1 MDRSDRVPP
10 TRSSA
15 RYTASFFGAFRVT
28 IDNQVI
34 GDQTRRNRSILLLKW
49 FLLNPGRQI
58 GTDELC
64 ALFWPGR
71 RKESAVNNLQVSL
84 NHLRRVLEPRIRTR
98 GSSTF
103 IRRSGRYN
111 YYRFDHRDLWW
122 PDAWDVRDLSVAARN
137 ADRHGEQNSALSLY
151 EQVADYYRL
160 SFLPEDVYED
170 IFAPYRQEHDLAN
183 VQCLNRLMQLRL
195 QTSQLPKALFCATEL
210 LRIDPYSRDAVKT
223 IVEVR
228 AQQGDIAGAVRQLD
242 DFFHTL
248 ECDMGIAP
256 GKELINLRN
265 SL

>member
-84 NHLRRVLEPRIRTR
+84 NHLRRVLDPRIRTR

-122 PDAWDVRDLSVAARN
+122 TDAWDVRDLSVAARN

-151 EQVADYYRL
+151 EQVADYCRL

-183 VQCLNRLMQLRL
+183 VQCLNHLMQLRL
-195 QTSQLPKALFCATEL
+195 QTSQLPKAEL